1 MSNNYTS
8 PPFVGKFTYKNCVQ
22 INDPVT
28 KKRVYQTPD
37 GESLPSV
44 TTILGAT
51 KDMTALNEWKR
62 RVGEERAAQISKEA
76 SGIGTSMHANLERFL
91 TGLERQPGNNV
102 VHVQANKMADV
113 IIENGLKNVSEVWA
127 MEQSL
132 YFPEL
137 YSGTTDLVGVYSDEP
152 AVMDYKQSNKLK
164 KEEWIEDYK
173 LQLMAY
179 IMAHNEVYKTD
190 IRRGIIF
197 ICTRDLEFQ
206 QFEVNPGNF
215 NLWQDK
221 WLERVE
227 KFYQLR

>member
-1 MSNNYTS
+1 
-8 PPFVGKFTYKNCVQ
+8 
-22 INDPVT
+22 
-28 KKRVYQTPD
+28 
-37 GESLPSV
+37 
-44 TTILGAT
+44 
-51 KDMTALNEWKR
+51 
-62 RVGEERAAQISKEA
+62 
-76 SGIGTSMHANLERFL
+76 
-91 TGLERQPGNNV
+91 
-102 VHVQANKMADV
+102 
-113 IIENGLKNVSEVWA
+113 
-127 MEQSL
+127 
-132 YFPEL
+132 
-137 YSGTTDLVGVYSDEP
+137 
-152 AVMDYKQSNKLK
+152 MDYKQSNKLK